1 MPTNGHEKMIE
12 KFEDRNLFQEKS
24 GKGRKPIAS
33 MAVEHVTTALQE

>member
-1 MPTNGHEKMIE
+1 MSANGDEKMIE

-33 MAVEHVTTALQE
+33 MTVEHVAIALQE